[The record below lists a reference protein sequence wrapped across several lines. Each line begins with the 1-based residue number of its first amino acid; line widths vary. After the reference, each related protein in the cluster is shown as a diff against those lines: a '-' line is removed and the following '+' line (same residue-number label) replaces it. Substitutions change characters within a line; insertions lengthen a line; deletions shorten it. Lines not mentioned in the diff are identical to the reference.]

1 MATDRREA
9 RARPRGGGRAYPQTQ
24 VGENLCKFR
33 RTSSPSV
40 RPRMHLCAAKET
52 RGDRDSDLTRV
63 SPGWGE
69 CWAAP
74 HVCEGRSRLPRCR
87 GRDRPAGCTDCL
99 VHRAACCAALACMS
113 LSRFRVSLAF
123 LVKSSESKLRPEL
136 WRIFEK
142 SIDVVRSRRRVPAS
156 RALRG
161 GGPHVGPLTSVW
173 RWLCLLRRGSRRRS
187 AWARRHMQ
195 RWPSRMPPRRVTTAS
210 SLQNRSSGMV
220 SAAQG
225 TYIDR
230 KQLCNLQACV
240 TDMFGNRSKS
250 AHQNSKPSS
259 EIIHTPFRQGTHRP
273 ARAARRRSDR
283 PALTCLRSRI
293 CLFAVVGHCSH
304 IW

>member
-156 RALRG
+156 RACG
-161 GGPHVGPLTSVW
+161 GGCACCV
-173 RWLCLLRRGSRRRS
+173 
-187 AWARRHMQ
+187 
-195 RWPSRMPPRRVTTAS
+195 
-210 SLQNRSSGMV
+210 
-220 SAAQG
+220 AAQKASIG
-225 TYIDR
+225 MGASPHAALAIPHATAQGDNRIIVAEQVKRYGLSGSGYI
-230 KQLCNLQACV
+230 
-240 TDMFGNRSKS
+240 
-250 AHQNSKPSS
+250 
-259 EIIHTPFRQGTHRP
+259 HRP
-273 ARAARRRSDR
+273 EAAMQLASVCNRY
-283 PALTCLRSRI
+283 
-293 CLFAVVGHCSH
+293 V
-304 IW
+304 W